1 MLGYDD
7 MILVFVLAVRA
18 GKLSKT
24 SAWGLK
30 VLLYSCCRSVI

>member
-7 MILVFVLAVRA
+7 MILVLAVRA
-18 GKLSKT
+18 RKLSKT

-30 VLLYSCCRSVI
+30 VLVYSCCRSVI